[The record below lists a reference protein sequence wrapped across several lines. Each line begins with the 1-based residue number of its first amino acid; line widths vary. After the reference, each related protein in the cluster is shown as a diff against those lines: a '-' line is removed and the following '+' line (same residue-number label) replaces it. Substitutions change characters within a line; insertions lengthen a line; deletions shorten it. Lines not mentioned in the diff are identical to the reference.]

1 MIGEGIR
8 MSLLTTGEM
17 IDSLDIG
24 RTAKCV
30 KGENSGAKVSYNCD
44 HKGVR
49 RRIVKNSKNHSE
61 KIFTISDYH
70 KNSSWVLLPF
80 FVSFQEAMEASN
92 EGNTVYFHGID
103 GNGAKIKMNAAESG
117 YKLIFHKLGERSLSD
132 LYYGKWSIK
141 EDDYE
146 QN

>member
-1 MIGEGIR
+1 MN
-8 MSLLTTGEM
+8 SLLTTGEM

-30 KGENSGAKVSYNCD
+30 KGENLGAKVSYNCD

-49 RRIVKNSKNHSE
+49 RLIVKNSKDQSE

-70 KNSSWVLLPF
+70 KNSSWVLIPT
-80 FVSFQEAMEASN
+80 FVSFQEAMEALN

-103 GNGAKIKMNAAESG
+103 GNGTKIKLSAVESG
-117 YKLIFHKLGERSLSD
+117 YKLLFHNLGERSLHD

-141 EDDYE
+141 EDGYE